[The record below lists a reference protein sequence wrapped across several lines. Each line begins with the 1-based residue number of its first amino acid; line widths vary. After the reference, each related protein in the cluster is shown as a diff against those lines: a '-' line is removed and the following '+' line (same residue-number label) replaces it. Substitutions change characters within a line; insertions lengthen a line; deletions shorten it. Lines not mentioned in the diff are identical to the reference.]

1 MSNKEQKQSEISEES
16 KQEKTNFSIL
26 LMIKSLVSKLIV
38 IAIIGG
44 GAYWLYLN
52 PQVWQNKEESSA
64 NANQASSNEALILQI
79 NQLQNQ
85 VAVLQS
91 QMLEKEEQD
100 ISAFE
105 EKVERLEKQSLNV
118 IDSKADAAIVLGML
132 TRVDKLENR
141 LDKLAKISDDG
152 ALILSAA
159 MLVKQAAEEGG
170 NFVYEAEVLNQLT
183 PKEASIQKDVSVIS
197 EYARNGI
204 SSKANLIKRFEEIY
218 AESQKTEEEPAQN
231 WKQRFNAKL
240 NEYIKISKSTGNEPE
255 ITEPDDLTKASLLIA
270 DGQINKAVKLMES
283 SESDA
288 IKQNQALQE
297 WLVDAGNMISFR
309 QAIRNIAAY
318 GLAEMKVNNLKNKE

>member
-1 MSNKEQKQSEISEES
+1 MSKKEQQQTETSEES

-26 LMIKSLVSKLIV
+26 LMIKSLISKLII

-52 PQVWQNKEESSA
+52 PQIWERKEQNSSDQSSA
-64 NANQASSNEALILQI
+64 NEALVLQI

-85 VAVLQS
+85 IAVLQS
-91 QMLEKEEQD
+91 QMLEREEPD
-100 ISAFE
+100 MSAFE
-105 EKVERLEKQSLNV
+105 EKVERLEKQNLNV

-183 PKEASIQKDVSVIS
+183 PKEASVQKDVSVIG

-204 SSKANLIKRFEEIY
+204 SSKANLIKRFEKIY
-218 AESQKTEEEPAQN
+218 ADTQKTEEEPTQN
-231 WKQRFNAKL
+231 WKERINAKL
-240 NEYIKISKSTGNEPE
+240 NEYIKISKITGEEQE
-255 ITEPDDLTKASLLIA
+255 ISEPDDLTKASLLVA
-270 DGQINKAVKLMES
+270 DGQMNKAVKLIES

-297 WLVDAGNMISFR
+297 WLVDARNMLSFK

-318 GLAEMKVNNLKNKE
+318 SLAEMKVNNLKNKE

>member
-1 MSNKEQKQSEISEES
+1 MSKKEQKTVETAEDA
-16 KQEKTNFSIL
+16 KQGKTSFSIL
-26 LMIKSLVSKLIV
+26 LMIKSLLSKLIL
-38 IAIIGG
+38 IGLIGG

-52 PQVWQNKEESSA
+52 PQVLQRFDQKNESHQENDS
-64 NANQASSNEALILQI
+64 EALILQI

-91 QMLEKEEQD
+91 QILERTEPD
-100 ISAFE
+100 MSGFE
-105 EKVERLEKQSLNV
+105 EKVERLEKQNLNV

-170 NFVYEAEVLNQLT
+170 NFVYEAEILNQLT
-183 PKEASIQKDVSVIS
+183 PKESTIQKDVSLIE
-197 EYARNGI
+197 EYARNGV
-204 SSKANLIKRFEEIY
+204 SSKANLIQQFKTIYEKTHQPSEE
-218 AESQKTEEEPAQN
+218 TAQN
-231 WKQRFNAKL
+231 WKERFNAKL
-240 NEYIKISKSTGNEPE
+240 NEYIKVSKKGEKEQVEENT
-255 ITEPDDLTKASLLIA
+255 DDLAKVASFVF
-270 DGQINKAVKLMES
+270 DGQIKKAVLLIES

-288 IKQNQALQE
+288 IKQNQSLQE
-297 WLVDAGNMISFR
+297 WLVDAQNMLSFK

-318 GLAEMKVNNLKNKE
+318 SLAEMKVNNLKNKE